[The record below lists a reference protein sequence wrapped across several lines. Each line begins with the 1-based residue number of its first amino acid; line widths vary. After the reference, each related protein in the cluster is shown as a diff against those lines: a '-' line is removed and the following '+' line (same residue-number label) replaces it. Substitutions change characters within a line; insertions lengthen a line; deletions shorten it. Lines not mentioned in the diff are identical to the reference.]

1 MSTPRLQ
8 LHHLSHQW
16 TTTPASSPLFTLDD
30 LQLNSGDTLFMCGPS
45 GCGKSTLLNIIT
57 GLLPP
62 TRGEVLI
69 NGQSLYGLKPGAR
82 DRLRAQCM
90 GVITQSLNLLPY
102 LTVAENLRLM
112 QTFSGHKADSEW
124 QRHLLQTLNLTTQAH
139 QRVEQLSIGQ
149 QQRAAIA
156 RALIHKPSLIIAD
169 EPTSALDV
177 SVQAQV
183 LNLLKSLQQDFGLTY
198 LFITHDLAVVSTMA
212 NRIGVLNQ
220 GVLVEEQD
228 TASLFSKPQQDYTK
242 MLLSAAPKIEFD

>member
-16 TTTPASSPLFTLDD
+16 ATTPASSPLFTLDD

-62 TRGEVLI
+62 TQGEVLI

-82 DRLRAQCM
+82 DRLRAQRM

-124 QRHLLQTLNLTTQAH
+124 QRHLLQTLNLTAQAH

-169 EPTSALDV
+169 EPTSALDDDNKNAFM
-177 SVQAQV
+177 S
-183 LNLLKSLQQDFGLTY
+183 LLLTEMQN
-198 LFITHDLAVVSTMA
+198 F
-212 NRIGVLNQ
+212 
-220 GVLVEEQD
+220 D
-228 TASLFSKPQQDYTK
+228 TALLMVSHDTRLQPHFSRTLDLRQYQSAEADYV
-242 MLLSAAPKIEFD
+242 S

>member
-30 LQLNSGDTLFMCGPS
+30 LQLNSGDSLFMCGPS

-69 NGQSLYGLKPGAR
+69 NGQSLYALKPGAR

-112 QTFSGHKADSEW
+112 QTFSAHKADSEW
-124 QRHLLQTLNLTTQAH
+124 QRHLLQTLNLSDQAH

-169 EPTSALDV
+169 EPTSALDDDNKNAFM
-177 SVQAQV
+177 S
-183 LNLLKSLQQDFGLTY
+183 LLLTEMQN
-198 LFITHDLAVVSTMA
+198 F
-212 NRIGVLNQ
+212 
-220 GVLVEEQD
+220 D
-228 TASLFSKPQQDYTK
+228 TALLMVSHDTRLQPHFSRTLDLRQHQSAEADYV
-242 MLLSAAPKIEFD
+242 S

>member
-1 MSTPRLQ
+1 MSTQRLQ

-30 LQLNSGDTLFMCGPS
+30 LQLNSGDSLFMCGPS

-112 QTFSGHKADSEW
+112 QTFSGQKADSEW
-124 QRHLLQTLNLTTQAH
+124 QRHLLQTLNLTAQAH

-169 EPTSALDV
+169 EPTSALDDDNKNAFM
-177 SVQAQV
+177 S
-183 LNLLKSLQQDFGLTY
+183 LLLTEMQN
-198 LFITHDLAVVSTMA
+198 F
-212 NRIGVLNQ
+212 
-220 GVLVEEQD
+220 D
-228 TASLFSKPQQDYTK
+228 TALLMVSHDTRLQPHFSRTLDLRQHQ
-242 MLLSAAPKIEFD
+242 SAEAYYVS